1 MDIKETEMNAEFQ
14 VHLLNP
20 KGVEKA
26 KGIAAAFD
34 ELLEKL
40 FTLTSPEDKS
50 VASVRSREMSIVRT
64 KLEEACF
71 FSKKSTANLKENQK
85 AV

>member
-1 MDIKETEMNAEFQ
+1 MNTEFQ

-26 KGIAAAFD
+26 KAIGGAFD

-40 FTLTSPEDKS
+40 FTLIAQEDKS
-50 VASVRSREMSIVRT
+50 VAPVRSREMSIVRL

-71 FSKKSTANLKENQK
+71 FAKKAMANIPENQK
-85 AV
+85 PA